1 MNGRGTKWSLGVW
14 ALVGWLAG
22 VGCGPTS
29 EQPLLAERMEA
40 PGTVRQALMCTP
52 CPYNLTSYRGQNDLR
67 YTCHCTA
74 SATGSG
80 SLWGTD
86 VYTDDS
92 SLCRAALH
100 AGAVS
105 SSGGLIVA
113 TIAPGQASY
122 ASSTRNGVTSSAYG
136 NWYGSFSVAGA
147 TSTCT
152 PACPADVRALRGQ
165 NGYQLDCECPASAT
179 TSGSLWGSGV
189 YTDDSSLCRAAVHAG
204 AITTAGGPLTAYI
217 QPGRT
222 GYTGSTRNGVT
233 SSAYSGSWPGSVRIV
248 HRYPERSPMRI
259 KALQPDGWADKDEL
273 SGHNTGGV
281 VVNLVWLRWEPTPK
295 VAPCAAGEAE
305 YAGRCFVVN
314 ASLES
319 DVREWNA
326 RGMAVTA
333 VLYGVPDWARVN
345 RVCAKT
351 GNFTRFCAPD
361 DPADFGRFAGMLAR
375 YFNGLEGHG
384 YIADFVLHNEV
395 NDNDWFDIGCGSGLG
410 PCDAQRWMDEYAA
423 NFSAAYDR
431 ITAEQPNAKV
441 FIPLTHHFGPELDAP
456 GAEKPILS
464 ASTFLT
470 GLDARVGGR
479 AWRVAHHPYA
489 PELLS
494 PQFSAEDYPRVT
506 YGNLGVLAGWLRKS
520 FPHKPWTWELHL
532 TESGVNALAP
542 HSSEAAQAT
551 AICDSFR
558 NVLGTPGIES
568 YIYHRMKDH
577 PAEVEKGLGLGLR
590 RGDGSARPAWAT
602 WALANLETASPPQ
615 LSCGFEELPYTRLRR
630 YNSPSRGHW
639 TSSRLPPAGFTE
651 EASWRLWRESR
662 PGTHPLYECQVG
674 GHNLL
679 SVDVNCE
686 GLRPL
691 GPVGYAHDTQVAGT
705 VPLYRCRVG
714 ESADHFV
721 SGAGCE
727 GHTTEGLL
735 GYVLPW
741 PGSFT
746 GAGVKEGGC
755 GRPP

>member
-1 MNGRGTKWSLGVW
+1 MNTRGTKWGLRSWALGVW
-14 ALVGWLAG
+14 LVG
-22 VGCGPTS
+22 VGCGPASGELLTP
-29 EQPLLAERMEA
+29 EQVEA
-40 PGTVRQALMCTP
+40 PGAVQQALQCTP
-52 CPYNLTSYRGQNDLR
+52 CPSDLKSYRGQNGLQ

-74 SATGSG
+74 ADTASG
-80 SLWGTD
+80 WVWGTD

-105 SSGGLIVA
+105 PVGGLVVA
-113 TIAPGQASY
+113 TIAPGQDNYSG
-122 ASSTRNGVTSSAYG
+122 SSRNGVGSFPFS
-136 NWYGSFSVAGA
+136 NWYGSFSVAAA
-147 TSTCT
+147 TSACK
-152 PACPADVRALRGQ
+152 PLCPANASALRGR

-179 TSGSLWGSGV
+179 TSGSLWGTGV

-204 AITTAGGPLTAYI
+204 ALTTAGGPLTAYI
-217 QPGRT
+217 QPGQT

-233 SSAYSGSWPGSVRIV
+233 SSAYSGSWSGSVRIAQ
-248 HRYPERSPMRI
+248 RYPERPPMRI
-259 KALQPDGWADKDEL
+259 KALQPDGWANKDEI

-295 VAPCAAGEAE
+295 AAPCVAGEAE

-314 ASLES
+314 AALEN

-345 RVCAKT
+345 RPCGKT
-351 GNFTRFCAPD
+351 GNFARFCAPD
-361 DPADFGRFAGMLAR
+361 NPADFGRFAGMLAR

-384 YIADFVLHNEV
+384 HIADFVLHNEV
-395 NDNDWFDIGCGSGLG
+395 NANEWFDIGCGSGLG
-410 PCDAQRWMDEYAA
+410 ACDAQRWMDEYAA
-423 NFSAAYDR
+423 NFNAAYDR

-456 GAEKPILS
+456 GALSPVLS

-470 GLDARVGGR
+470 GFNARLGGR
-479 AWRVAHHPYA
+479 AWRVAHHPY
-489 PELLS
+489 PPGKG

-520 FPHKPWTWELHL
+520 FPDKPWTWELHL
-532 TESGVNALAP
+532 TESGVNSLAP
-542 HSSEAAQAT
+542 DSSEGAQAT
-551 AICDSFR
+551 AVCDSLR

-568 YIYHRMKDH
+568 YVYHRMMDH
-577 PAEVEKGLGLGLR
+577 AAEVAQGLGLGLR
-590 RGDGSARPAWAT
+590 RGDGSAKPAWAT
-602 WALANLETASPPQ
+602 WALANLDTASPPQ

-630 YNSPSRGHW
+630 YNSPTRGHW
-639 TSSRLPPAGFTE
+639 TSSRLPPAGFTLE
-651 EASWRLWRESR
+651 GAWRLWREPR
-662 PGTHPLYECQVG
+662 PGTHLLYECQVG
-674 GHNLL
+674 GHNLV

-686 GLRPL
+686 GLLPL

-714 ESADHFV
+714 ELTDHFV
-721 SGAGCE
+721 SGEGCE
-727 GHTTEGLL
+727 GYTQEGLL
-735 GYVLPW
+735 GYVFP
-741 PGSFT
+741 
-746 GAGVKEGGC
+746 
-755 GRPP
+755 